1 MTLNNLTMDI
11 TQRIN
16 ELTKER
22 DDLQIVKDKAHDR
35 IKEISRTIGKLQTVL
50 KDAEEILG
58 EKTSAE
64 DLTEITENLK

>member
-1 MTLNNLTMDI
+1 MDI